1 MSLTPN
7 EFHTRALDH
16 KTIWVLGL
24 LMIGVVLFS
33 VFFLSGQSLRL
44 DEAQSLWQTSH
55 TPAGILKV
63 VASDVHVPLHHF
75 LLHFWEKWFGNDV
88 PLARDLSLI
97 FFVLTIPAVYLL
109 GNLSYSRS
117 VALFAAIMVAVSPFL
132 NWYGSEIRMYSLLT
146 FLTVANQ
153 YFFVLLFKQQPV
165 RRATWW
171 GYGITAFLGTFT
183 HYFFALVL
191 LVEALFYLTHRNI
204 FSTGTFK
211 KLVVVAAVILLFMTP
226 WLYYVHSLRALG
238 NSQPNLSPP
247 TSVNLFNSFS
257 QFIFGFQDDYINTLI
272 VSLWPLSVL
281 LAFLALRQ
289 RSFMQA
295 DTRYFF
301 MSAIIPVVVAFCIS
315 VLFVPLFVTRYLIVT
330 VPSLYLFLGWV
341 ISSYPKA
348 VRNAAKT
355 LVILGMCAMLA
366 QQAWS
371 AATPVKENY
380 EQATQYLNAN
390 AGPRDVIAVSAPFTI
405 YPVIYY
411 YHGPAQ
417 VYTLPIWDRFVVG
430 SIPSFDPNTLP
441 AQVEQIKGDHQNLW
455 LLLSY
460 DQGYQDDLRL
470 YFDTHYQRV
479 AEFDFSP
486 GLSLYEYKLR
496 YP

>member
-1 MSLTPN
+1 MSLNPT
-7 EFHTRALDH
+7 EFQTRALDH
-16 KTIWVLGL
+16 KTIWILGL
-24 LMIGVVLFS
+24 LMVGVVLFS

-44 DEAQSLWQTSH
+44 DEAQSLWQSSH

-75 LLHFWEKWFGNDV
+75 LLHFWQEWFGNSV

-97 FFVLTIPAVYLL
+97 FFVLTIPAIYLL
-109 GNLSYSRS
+109 GNLSFSRS
-117 VALFAAIMVAVSPFL
+117 VSLFATIMVAVSPFL

-146 FLTVANQ
+146 LLTILNQ
-153 YFFVLLFKQQPV
+153 YFFILLFKQRPV
-165 RRATWW
+165 KKVTWW

-191 LVEALFYLTHRNI
+191 LVEAFFYLTHRRI
-204 FSTGTFK
+204 FPPDAFK
-211 KLVVVAAVILLFMTP
+211 KFIIAAAVILVAFGP
-226 WLYYVHSLRALG
+226 WFYYVHSLSALG

-257 QFIFGFQDDYINTLI
+257 QFVFGFQDDHINTLL

-281 LAFLALRQ
+281 LAFLALRKRTYLQ
-289 RSFMQA
+289 P
-295 DTRYFF
+295 DTQYFL
-301 MSAIIPVVVAFCIS
+301 MAAIIPVVAAFCIS
-315 VLFVPLFVTRYLIVT
+315 VFFIPLFVTRYLIVT

-341 ISSYPKA
+341 ISTYPRIIRTPLKVIIVSA
-348 VRNAAKT
+348 MCLL
-355 LVILGMCAMLA
+355 LV

-371 AATPVKENY
+371 ASTPVKENFR
-380 EQATQYLNAN
+380 EATVYLNAN

-411 YHGPAQ
+411 YNGPAMIT
-417 VYTLPIWDRFVVG
+417 TLPIWDRFVVG
-430 SIPSFDPNTLP
+430 SIPPFDPATFP

-460 DQGYQDDLRL
+460 DQGYQEDLRL
-470 YFDTHYQRV
+470 YFDTHYQRL